1 MTNSETGKAYPAEHW
16 EKVAEAWAKW
26 WPFIEAGARPVG
38 QTMLDLV
45 DLRPGERVLD
55 LASGIGEPAALA
67 AERVGPEGHV
77 IATDLAPTM
86 VALGRARVARLGLT
100 NLEFRQMDASAPD
113 LPDGAFDVVLCRW
126 GLMFIDDLEGAL
138 ARLHGL
144 LAPGGRLAIAVWGRP
159 EEVPAISLATRV
171 LRRELDLAPPAEG
184 TATPFDLADIDALT
198 RTLKAAGFTAVES
211 RPVGVVYD
219 FASDDEYLEYRQD
232 LSPPDPAMT
241 EISEERRAAAWLAVG
256 EALAPYRT
264 AAGRIVME
272 NLSICLAARRD

>member
-1 MTNSETGKAYPAEHW
+1 MTDEDHW
-16 EKVAEAWAKW
+16 EKVATAWTKW
-26 WPFIEAGARPVG
+26 WPLIEAGARPVG

-45 DLRPGERVLD
+45 ALKPGERVLD

-67 AERVGPEGHV
+67 AERVGPTGHV

-100 NLEFRQMDASAPD
+100 NIEFRQMDASAPD
-113 LPDGAFDVVLCRW
+113 LPGGSFDVALCRW
-126 GLMFIDDLEGAL
+126 GLMFIDDLEGTL
-138 ARLHGL
+138 SRLHDL
-144 LAPGGRLAIAVWGRP
+144 LAPGGRLAIAVWGPP

-198 RTLKAAGFTAVES
+198 QTLGAAGFKAIENQ
-211 RPVGVVYD
+211 PVSVVYD
-219 FASDDEYLEYRQD
+219 FASDEEYLGYRRD
-232 LSPPDPAMT
+232 LSPPDPAMARIP
-241 EISEERRAAAWLAVG
+241 EARRAAAWQAVG

-264 AAGRIVME
+264 AEGRIVME
-272 NLSICLAARRD
+272 NLSICLAAWRD

>member
-1 MTNSETGKAYPAEHW
+1 MTDEDHW
-16 EKVAEAWAKW
+16 EKVATAWTKW
-26 WPFIEAGARPVG
+26 WPLIEAGARPVG

-45 DLRPGERVLD
+45 ALKPGERVLD

-67 AERVGPEGHV
+67 AERVGPTGHV

-100 NLEFRQMDASAPD
+100 NIEFRQMDASAPD
-113 LPDGAFDVVLCRW
+113 LPGGSFDVALCRW
-126 GLMFIDDLEGAL
+126 GLMFIDDLEGTL
-138 ARLHGL
+138 SRLHDL
-144 LAPGGRLAIAVWGRP
+144 LAPGGRLAIAVWGPP

-198 RTLKAAGFTAVES
+198 QTLGAAGFKAIENQ
-211 RPVGVVYD
+211 PVSVVYD
-219 FASDDEYLEYRQD
+219 FASDEEYLGYRRD
-232 LSPPDPAMT
+232 LSPPDPAMARIP
-241 EISEERRAAAWLAVG
+241 EARRAAAWQAVG

-264 AAGRIVME
+264 AEGRVVME
-272 NLSICLAARRD
+272 NLSICLAAWRD